1 MKKLLLLIPVG
12 LLAATGIFWAN
23 LAHNEEEGVA
33 LTKSL
38 PQYPQELFALSEHSL
53 RQVVRYGD
61 EKSLLELKNSLD
73 KLDSSLAKY
82 KERGLLVGSTREMIV
97 QYRQDSEYL
106 TKAATPYLKKLDTYN
121 DFERDNEKSFALS
134 LDQIGLYEL
143 KAANLKL
150 NQVRLEYIKGP
161 SQQTQQ
167 AYIEIVSKMKQMI
180 AELYLDSVIE
190 QPLFAYMDN
199 HNNYFK
205 TVVSIYEETGTQRVY
220 RLEEKGYAIKTQLQL
235 LPKL

>member
-23 LAHNEEEGVA
+23 LAHNEEGVI

-73 KLDSSLAKY
+73 KLDSSLVKY
-82 KERGLLVGSTREMIV
+82 KERGLLVESTREMIV
-97 QYRQDSEYL
+97 QYRRDSMDV
-106 TKAATPYLKKLDTYN
+106 TKAASPYLKKLDTYN

-143 KAANLKL
+143 KTANIKL
-150 NQVRLEYIKGP
+150 NQARLEYIKGP
-161 SQQTQQ
+161 SEQTQQ
-167 AYIEIVSKMKQMI
+167 AYMEIMSKMKEMVV
-180 AELYLDSVIE
+180 ELYLDSVIE
-190 QPLFAYMDN
+190 KPLFAYIDN
-199 HNNYFK
+199 HSNYFK